1 MSYRLLD
8 AFKGL
13 FDGQPY
19 LHRKSNLGDLVA
31 LQFFEDLYEV
41 RRSRKYADRVDTGLS
56 VLNVRN
62 LRRGIQARRGD
73 GTFGGIVPHSE
84 SVSDDGFAV
93 RRGQIATIEIGI
105 EVKIMMK
112 AMIKQIDRV
121 INDLKGQSR
130 EFGLRNGNPIRVGIA
145 GINHAAHCTTYEG
158 ERSFTTDGRNHRHPI
173 DEAADTMERLRNGAA
188 AAFDEF
194 LILRFEATNE
204 PPYRF
209 SWIDEKA
216 AELDYGAALARISQ
230 SYETRF

>member
-8 AFKGL
+8 AFEGL

-19 LHRKSNLGDLVA
+19 PHRRSNLGDLVA
-31 LQFFEDLYEV
+31 LQLFEDLYEV
-41 RRSRKYADRVDTGLS
+41 RLSNKYKVRVDTRRS
-56 VLNVRN
+56 VLNAQN
-62 LRRGIQARRGD
+62 LRRGVRARRGD
-73 GTFGGIVPHSE
+73 GTFGGIVPNSE
-84 SVSDDGFAV
+84 SLSDDGFVV

-121 INDLKGQSR
+121 IRDLTGQSR

-145 GINHAAHCTTYEG
+145 GVNHAAHCTTYEG
-158 ERSFTTDGRNHRHPI
+158 ERSFTTDGRKYKHPI
-173 DEAADTMERLRNGAA
+173 DEAADAMERLRNGAA

-209 SWIDEKA
+209 SWIDERA
-216 AELDYGAALARISQ
+216 TELDYGAALARIAR
-230 SYETRF
+230 SYEARF

>member
-19 LHRKSNLGDLVA
+19 LHRRSNHGDLVA
-31 LQFFEDLYEV
+31 LQLFEDLYEV
-41 RRSRKYADRVDTGLS
+41 RRSGKYADRVDTGLS

-73 GTFGGIVPHSE
+73 GTFGGIVPNSE
-84 SVSDDGFAV
+84 SIRDDGFAI

-130 EFGLRNGNPIRVGIA
+130 EFGLRNGSPIRVGIA

-158 ERSFTTDGRNHRHPI
+158 ERSFTTDGRKHKHPI
-173 DEAADTMERLRNGAA
+173 DEAADAMERLRNGAA

-209 SWIDEKA
+209 SWIDERA
-216 AELDYGAALARISQ
+216 TELDYGAALARIAQ
-230 SYETRF
+230 SYEARF

>member
-19 LHRKSNLGDLVA
+19 LHRRSNLGDLVA
-31 LQFFEDLYEV
+31 LQLFEDLYEV

-73 GTFGGIVPHSE
+73 STFGGIVPNSE
-84 SVSDDGFAV
+84 SVRDDGFAI

-130 EFGLRNGNPIRVGIA
+130 EFGVRNGNPIRMGIA

-158 ERSFTTDGRNHRHPI
+158 ERSFTTNGKKHKHPI
-173 DEAADTMERLRNGAA
+173 DEAVDAMERLRSGAA
-188 AAFDEF
+188 TAFDEF

-204 PPYRF
+204 PP
-209 SWIDEKA
+209 
-216 AELDYGAALARISQ
+216 
-230 SYETRF
+230 

>member
-8 AFKGL
+8 ALKGL

-19 LHRKSNLGDLVA
+19 HHRKSNLGDLVA
-31 LQFFEDLYEV
+31 LQLFEDLYEV
-41 RRSRKYADRVDTGLS
+41 RRSNKYKVRVATGLS
-56 VLNVRN
+56 VLNIRN

-73 GTFGGIVPHSE
+73 GTFGGIVPNSE
-84 SVSDDGFAV
+84 SVRDDGFVV

-105 EVKIMMK
+105 EIKIMMK

-121 INDLKGQSR
+121 IRDLTGQSR
-130 EFGLRNGNPIRVGIA
+130 VFGLRNGSPIRVGIA
-145 GINHAAHCTTYEG
+145 GVNHAAHCTTYEG
-158 ERSFTTDGRNHRHPI
+158 ERSFTIDGRSHRHPI
-173 DEAADTMERLRNGAA
+173 DEAADAMGRLRNGAA

-209 SWIDEKA
+209 SWVNEDA
-216 AELDYGAALARISQ
+216 ARLDYGAALARIAQ
-230 SYETRF
+230 SYEARF

>member
-8 AFKGL
+8 AFMGL

-19 LHRKSNLGDLVA
+19 LHRRSNLGDHVA
-31 LQFFEDLYEV
+31 LQLFEDLYQV
-41 RRSRKYADRVDTGLS
+41 HLSRKYADRVDTGRS
-56 VLNVRN
+56 VLNARN

-73 GTFGGIVPHSE
+73 GTFGGIVPNSE
-84 SVSDDGFAV
+84 SVRDDGFAI

-158 ERSFTTDGRNHRHPI
+158 ERSFTTDGKEPQTSDRRGCGH
-173 DEAADTMERLRNGAA
+173 NGA
-188 AAFDEF
+188 
-194 LILRFEATNE
+194 L
-204 PPYRF
+204 
-209 SWIDEKA
+209 
-216 AELDYGAALARISQ
+216 AER
-230 SYETRF
+230 RRCRVR

>member
-1 MSYRLLD
+1 M
-8 AFKGL
+8 GL

-19 LHRKSNLGDLVA
+19 LHRKSNLGDHVA
-31 LQFFEDLYEV
+31 LQLFEDLYEV

-173 DEAADTMERLRNGAA
+173 DEATDAMERLGSGTAA
-188 AAFDEF
+188 SFDEF
-194 LILRFEATNE
+194 LILRFDATNE

-209 SWIDEKA
+209 SWIDERA
-216 AELDYGAALARISQ
+216 TELDYGAALARIAQ
-230 SYETRF
+230 SYEARF